1 MTYLILKI
9 DTKLYFKEIIKICI
23 INNNQ
28 QIQSNKEIMTINYQM
43 YKIVEKRKELQS
55 KKKEKIDYFY
65 LKLDFFI
72 LNFLIILFYNR

>member
-28 QIQSNKEIMTINYQM
+28 QIQSNKEIMIINYQM

-65 LKLDFFI
+65 LKLDFF
-72 LNFLIILFYNR
+72 NT

>member
-1 MTYLILKI
+1 LTYLILKI

-28 QIQSNKEIMTINYQM
+28 QIQSNKEIMIINYQM

-65 LKLDFFI
+65 LKLDFF
-72 LNFLIILFYNR
+72 NT